1 MDELSFLENPEQT
14 GTMVKQL
21 QQAAATMKQLEF
33 DMMVA
38 EEEYNK
44 AKAKFLAFATKEL
57 PDLFLSQGVS
67 TIALEDGGAITIK
80 TRTKA
85 SIKKG
90 KEQSVLDFLR
100 ARQAG
105 HLLKERL
112 VVSQNDY
119 EALKKSGIPFEE
131 ESNVNTIS
139 LKAYVLDEMAQGNLS
154 AEDLPEGLSWYQ
166 WQQAEVL

>member
-14 GTMVKQL
+14 GTMMKQL
-21 QQAAATMKQLEF
+21 QTAAATLKRLEF

-44 AKAKFLAFATKEL
+44 AKAQFLAFATKEL
-57 PDLFLSQGVS
+57 PDLFLSQGVN
-67 TIALEDGGAITIK
+67 TVALEGGGAITIK
-80 TRTKA
+80 THTKA

-100 ARQAG
+100 ERQAG